1 MNKPERRFDTNSLT
15 VGSRFR
21 HSEDTVPVELKFSS
35 ESGKVKAVVGLADAV
50 HNPDLQKEVR
60 ELETEYSKRLLD
72 WRQRIRS
79 MRNSR
84 ENLALRWNLADD
96 ISNFQKWAQTI
107 GLELV
112 NFREALARDVALS
125 ETWITYLM
133 RLRERYESLSLLDER
148 IPWTRY
154 HELLRFID
162 VNKMKQ
168 CEEQV
173 KMGIVTSDS
182 EIRRIRKIANEG

>member
-1 MNKPERRFDTNSLT
+1 
-15 VGSRFR
+15 
-21 HSEDTVPVELKFSS
+21 
-35 ESGKVKAVVGLADAV
+35 
-50 HNPDLQKEVR
+50 
-60 ELETEYSKRLLD
+60 
-72 WRQRIRS
+72 

>member
-1 MNKPERRFDTNSLT
+1 
-15 VGSRFR
+15 
-21 HSEDTVPVELKFSS
+21 
-35 ESGKVKAVVGLADAV
+35 VVGLADAV